1 MRSRSPSRRGGPITA
16 VRGFDDASP
25 VFDARTALGPASFAV
40 ATKLSYWIPRLP
52 VPVIACGGITS
63 SPMPAPV
70 WLSGQLRYNLMPVVW
85 RAPDLLATIA
95 KELAYDSGNAT
106 S

>member
-1 MRSRSPSRRGGPITA
+1 
-16 VRGFDDASP
+16 
-25 VFDARTALGPASFAV
+25 
-40 ATKLSYWIPRLP
+40 
-52 VPVIACGGITS
+52 
-63 SPMPAPV
+63 
-70 WLSGQLRYNLMPVVW
+70 LRYNLMPVVW